1 MKIAHDQGT
10 LLLTGLAAEH
20 LGAFAGAR
28 LDPRVGCLRAPGHA
42 YAAILERARELGLE
56 VDDELL
62 AARLAAPSLTTR
74 AAIEASLRPYQER
87 ALGGWELA
95 DRRGLVVLPTGAGKT
110 RVGLAAIARA
120 EGPALVVVPTRA
132 LLEQWRKSLEEGLAT
147 PIARYGDGV
156 QELGPITVSTYASAL
171 RHAGSMAPRFSLLVV
186 DEAHHFGDAAMDEIL
201 ETSTATARL
210 GLTATPPDG
219 LAARRLSELV
229 GPIVCDV
236 SVHDLAGQ
244 WLAPFDQL
252 VLCLPLTERERREHD
267 GARVTFKRWVASL
280 GGDRERSFLELA
292 REAQTSPEGR
302 AAMAALHRSRNVL
315 ALTEAKE
322 RMLARLLFRHR
333 AQKTLVFVGTNE
345 AAYRVARRFFVMPI
359 TCDIGKDER
368 ASALRRFAEGSL
380 RVLVSARV
388 LNEGIDVPDAEIA
401 IVLGGALGAREH
413 VQRVG
418 RVLRPSEGK
427 RSIVYELVS
436 EGTREGWLS
445 RERRQGL
452 RPRAAHA
459 LDDLAEAS

>member
-10 LLLTGLAAEH
+10 LLLTELAPEH
-20 LGAFAGAR
+20 RGAFVEAR
-28 LDPRVGCLRAPGHA
+28 LDPRVPCLRAPGHT
-42 YAAILERARELGLE
+42 YAAILARARALDLAL
-56 VDDELL
+56 DDEI
-62 AARLAAPSLTTR
+62 ARARIAPPSLPEPH
-74 AAIEASLRPYQER
+74 ALEASLRPYQER
-87 ALGGWELA
+87 ALAGWELS

-120 EGPALVVVPTRA
+120 AAPSLVVVPTRA
-132 LLEQWRKSLEEGLAT
+132 LLEQWHRSLTEGLAI
-147 PIARYGDGV
+147 PIARYGDGAH
-156 QELGPITVSTYASAL
+156 ELGPVTVSTYASAL
-171 RHAGSMAPRFSLLVV
+171 RHASVMAPRFSLLVV

-236 SVHDLAGQ
+236 SVHDLAGE

-252 VLCLPLTERERREHD
+252 VIRLPLTDVERREHD
-267 GARVTFKRWVASL
+267 GARLTFKRWVASL
-280 GGDRERSFLELA
+280 GSDRDRSFLELA
-292 REAQTSPEGR
+292 REAQASPEGR
-302 AAMAALHRSRNVL
+302 AAMAALHRSRNML

-322 RMLARLLFRHR
+322 RMLARLLHRHR
-333 AQKTLVFVGTNE
+333 AHKTLVFVGTNE
-345 AAYRVARRFFVMPI
+345 AAYRVARRFLVMPI

-368 ASALRRFAEGSL
+368 AVALRRFSEGTL

-388 LNEGIDVPDAEIA
+388 LNEGIDVPDAGVA

-427 RSIVYELVS
+427 RAVVYELVS

-445 RERRQGL
+445 HERRQGL
-452 RPRAAHA
+452 RPRDGSI
-459 LDDLAEAS
+459 DDLAEAS

>member
-10 LLLTGLAAEH
+10 LLLTELAPEH
-20 LGAFAGAR
+20 CRAFTEAR
-28 LDPRVGCLRAPGHA
+28 LDTRVPCLRAPGHA
-42 YAAILERARELGLE
+42 YASVLERARSLGLAL
-56 VDDELL
+56 DDHV
-62 AARLAAPSLTTR
+62 ARARLASPRITTLE
-74 AAIEASLRPYQER
+74 ALEASLRPYQER
-87 ALGGWELA
+87 ALAGWELSE
-95 DRRGLVVLPTGAGKT
+95 RRGLVVLPTGAGKT

-120 EGPALVVVPTRA
+120 RGPALVVVPTRA
-132 LLEQWRKSLEEGLAT
+132 LLEQWRGSLEQGLAV

-156 QELGPITVSTYASAL
+156 HELGPVTVSTYASAL
-171 RHAGSMAPRFSLLVV
+171 RHAGVMAPRFSLLVV

-201 ETSTATARL
+201 ETSTATERL

-229 GPIVCDV
+229 GPIVCDL
-236 SVHDLAGQ
+236 SVHDLAGE

-252 VLCLPLTERERREHD
+252 VIRLPLTAVERREHD
-267 GARVTFKRWVASL
+267 GARLTFKRWVASL
-280 GGDRERSFLELA
+280 GGDRERTFLELA
-292 REAQTSPEGR
+292 REAQASPEGR

-322 RMLARLLFRHR
+322 RMLARLLHRHR
-333 AQKTLVFVGTNE
+333 AHKTLVFVGTNE

-368 ASALRRFAEGSL
+368 AAALRRFAEGSL

-388 LNEGIDVPDAEIA
+388 LNEGIDVPDAGVA

-418 RVLRPSEGK
+418 RVLRPREGK
-427 RSIVYELVS
+427 RAVVYELVS

-445 RERRQGL
+445 HERRQGL
-452 RPRAAHA
+452 RPRDVS
-459 LDDLAEAS
+459 DDLAEAS